1 MSSESDDDNNGNESF
16 ASSVGVSLN
25 LPSGSL
31 KTSIKDQRKALK
43 VVSVFPRSEAAFKAV
58 LDLVSV
64 CKAIEAQLEQIS
76 FQRLDFG
83 ELCALDQF
91 YTADIVIVDASQVK
105 EQPTLFYHLGI
116 RESFGMKDNV
126 VIVHDDD
133 ETKTSSIQ
141 VLPDSPMN
149 AILQGNPWI
158 DTFSEFIWFV
168 KKSPQDE
175 NIFLKFGGTF
185 LDVVVHSRTAPQIEY
200 FILSL

>member
-1 MSSESDDDNNGNESF
+1 MSSDSDDDNNGNESF

-31 KTSIKDQRKALK
+31 QNSIRDQRKALK

-64 CKAIEAQLEQIS
+64 CKAIDAQLEQIS
-76 FQRLDFG
+76 FQSLDFG
-83 ELCALDQF
+83 ELCSLDQF

-126 VIVHDDD
+126 VIVHDAD

-141 VLPDSPMN
+141 VWS
-149 AILQGNPWI
+149 
-158 DTFSEFIWFV
+158 
-168 KKSPQDE
+168 
-175 NIFLKFGGTF
+175 
-185 LDVVVHSRTAPQIEY
+185 
-200 FILSL
+200 